1 MVNTNA
7 QQMPVQPLT
16 IDFKKVIRTRTIM
29 FDQEFDRMYCL
40 DVVSALDKLI
50 EYDKVMETPKQLLKV
65 RFNIFSYG
73 GQCDAFIALAHKI
86 EQMQDMGY
94 VVHTHNVSMCASCGF
109 MLSIMGDY
117 KTANEYSRYLNHQ
130 ISAGVM
136 GTFGE
141 METTTEEV
149 RRFQETK
156 IGDVTIIDDYAH
168 HPTEIKVTLDAVK
181 QKYPDKKVLLVAHGG
196 VCRIIHNLFCDME
209 NEEFVTYAFPNCG
222 LEKFEF

>member
-50 EYDKVMETPKQLLKV
+50 EYDKVMETPKHLLKV

-117 KTANEYSRYLNHQ
+117 KTANEYSRYLDDQ
-130 ISAGVM
+130 ISAGVL

-149 RRFQETK
+149 RRFQETFRRIVK
-156 IGDVTIIDDYAH
+156 KHCPNVSDEELDRPYVTNRDITYSAKEALEVGFIDAII
-168 HPTEIKVTLDAVK
+168 
-181 QKYPDKKVLLVAHGG
+181 
-196 VCRIIHNLFCDME
+196 
-209 NEEFVTYAFPNCG
+209 
-222 LEKFEF
+222 

>member
-29 FDQEFDRMYCL
+29 FDQEFDRIYCL
-40 DVVSALDKLI
+40 DVVNALDKLI

-149 RRFQETK
+149 RRFQETFRRIVRK
-156 IGDVTIIDDYAH
+156 HCPNVSDEELDRPYITNRDITYSAKEALEVGFIDAII
-168 HPTEIKVTLDAVK
+168 
-181 QKYPDKKVLLVAHGG
+181 
-196 VCRIIHNLFCDME
+196 
-209 NEEFVTYAFPNCG
+209 
-222 LEKFEF
+222 

>member
-1 MVNTNA
+1 MNSNS
-7 QQMPVQPLT
+7 QQQPQLMPML
-16 IDFKKVIRTRTIM
+16 DYKKVIRTRTIV
-29 FDQEFDRMYCL
+29 FDNEFSREYCL

-50 EYDKVMETPKQLLKV
+50 EYDKIMETPKQLLKV

-149 RRFQETK
+149 RRFQETFRRIVK
-156 IGDVTIIDDYAH
+156 KHCPNVSDEELDRPYTTNRDITYSAKEALEVGFIDAII
-168 HPTEIKVTLDAVK
+168 
-181 QKYPDKKVLLVAHGG
+181 
-196 VCRIIHNLFCDME
+196 
-209 NEEFVTYAFPNCG
+209 
-222 LEKFEF
+222 

>member
-50 EYDKVMETPKQLLKV
+50 EYDKIMETPKDLLKV

-149 RRFQETK
+149 RRFQETFRCIVK
-156 IGDVTIIDDYAH
+156 KHCPNVSDEELDRPYATNRDITYSAKEALEVGFIDAII
-168 HPTEIKVTLDAVK
+168 
-181 QKYPDKKVLLVAHGG
+181 
-196 VCRIIHNLFCDME
+196 
-209 NEEFVTYAFPNCG
+209 
-222 LEKFEF
+222 

>member
-50 EYDKVMETPKQLLKV
+50 EYDKIMETPKQLLKV

-86 EQMQDMGY
+86 EEMQDMGY
-94 VVHTHNVSMCASCGF
+94 IVHTHNVSMCASCGF

-130 ISAGVM
+130 ISAGIM

-149 RRFQETK
+149 RRFQETFRRIVK
-156 IGDVTIIDDYAH
+156 KHCPNVSDEELDRPYVTNRDITYSAKEALEVGFIDAII
-168 HPTEIKVTLDAVK
+168 
-181 QKYPDKKVLLVAHGG
+181 
-196 VCRIIHNLFCDME
+196 
-209 NEEFVTYAFPNCG
+209 
-222 LEKFEF
+222 

>member
-40 DVVSALDKLI
+40 DVVNALDKLI
-50 EYDKVMETPKQLLKV
+50 EYDKVMETPKHLLKV

-141 METTTEEV
+141 METATEEV
-149 RRFQETK
+149 RRFQETFRRIVK
-156 IGDVTIIDDYAH
+156 KHCPNVSDEELDRPYITNRDITYSAKEALEVGFIDAII
-168 HPTEIKVTLDAVK
+168 
-181 QKYPDKKVLLVAHGG
+181 
-196 VCRIIHNLFCDME
+196 
-209 NEEFVTYAFPNCG
+209 
-222 LEKFEF
+222 

>member
-29 FDQEFDRMYCL
+29 FDQEFDRIYCL
-40 DVVSALDKLI
+40 DVVNALDKLI
-50 EYDKVMETPKQLLKV
+50 EYDKVMETPKHLLKV

-149 RRFQETK
+149 RRFQETFRRIVK
-156 IGDVTIIDDYAH
+156 KHCPNVSDEELDKPYITNRDITYSAKEALEVGFIDAII
-168 HPTEIKVTLDAVK
+168 
-181 QKYPDKKVLLVAHGG
+181 
-196 VCRIIHNLFCDME
+196 
-209 NEEFVTYAFPNCG
+209 
-222 LEKFEF
+222 

>member
-40 DVVSALDKLI
+40 DVVNALDKLI

-149 RRFQETK
+149 RRFQETFRRIVK
-156 IGDVTIIDDYAH
+156 KHCPNVSDEELDRPYVTNRDITYSAKEALEVGFIDAII
-168 HPTEIKVTLDAVK
+168 
-181 QKYPDKKVLLVAHGG
+181 
-196 VCRIIHNLFCDME
+196 
-209 NEEFVTYAFPNCG
+209 
-222 LEKFEF
+222 

>member
-50 EYDKVMETPKQLLKV
+50 EYDKIMETPKQLLKV

-149 RRFQETK
+149 RRFQETFRRIVK
-156 IGDVTIIDDYAH
+156 KHCPNVSDEELDKPYVTNRDITYSAKEALEVGFIDAII
-168 HPTEIKVTLDAVK
+168 
-181 QKYPDKKVLLVAHGG
+181 
-196 VCRIIHNLFCDME
+196 
-209 NEEFVTYAFPNCG
+209 
-222 LEKFEF
+222 

>member
-40 DVVSALDKLI
+40 DVVNALDKLI
-50 EYDKVMETPKQLLKV
+50 EYDKVVETPKQLLKV

-149 RRFQETK
+149 RRFQETFRRIVK
-156 IGDVTIIDDYAH
+156 KHCPNVSDEELDRPYVTNRDITYSAKEALEVGFIDAII
-168 HPTEIKVTLDAVK
+168 
-181 QKYPDKKVLLVAHGG
+181 
-196 VCRIIHNLFCDME
+196 
-209 NEEFVTYAFPNCG
+209 
-222 LEKFEF
+222 

>member
-40 DVVSALDKLI
+40 DVVNALDKLI
-50 EYDKVMETPKQLLKV
+50 EYDKVMETPKHLLKV

-130 ISAGVM
+130 ISAGVV

-149 RRFQETK
+149 RRFQETFRRIVK
-156 IGDVTIIDDYAH
+156 KHCPNVSDEELDRPYITNRDITYSAKEALEVGFIDAII
-168 HPTEIKVTLDAVK
+168 
-181 QKYPDKKVLLVAHGG
+181 
-196 VCRIIHNLFCDME
+196 
-209 NEEFVTYAFPNCG
+209 
-222 LEKFEF
+222 

>member
-29 FDQEFDRMYCL
+29 FDQEFDRIYCL
-40 DVVSALDKLI
+40 DVVNALDKLI
-50 EYDKVMETPKQLLKV
+50 EYDKVMETPKHLLKV

-149 RRFQETK
+149 RRFQETFRRIVK
-156 IGDVTIIDDYAH
+156 KHCPNVSDEELDRPYVTNRDITYSAKEALEVGFIDAII
-168 HPTEIKVTLDAVK
+168 
-181 QKYPDKKVLLVAHGG
+181 
-196 VCRIIHNLFCDME
+196 
-209 NEEFVTYAFPNCG
+209 
-222 LEKFEF
+222 

>member
-149 RRFQETK
+149 RRFQETFRRIVK
-156 IGDVTIIDDYAH
+156 KHCPNVSDEELDRPYVTNRDITYSAKEALEVGFIDAII
-168 HPTEIKVTLDAVK
+168 
-181 QKYPDKKVLLVAHGG
+181 
-196 VCRIIHNLFCDME
+196 
-209 NEEFVTYAFPNCG
+209 
-222 LEKFEF
+222 

>member
-1 MVNTNA
+1 MNSNS
-7 QQMPVQPLT
+7 QQQPQLMPML
-16 IDFKKVIRTRTIM
+16 DYKKVIRTRTIV
-29 FDQEFDRMYCL
+29 FDNEFSREYCL

-50 EYDKVMETPKQLLKV
+50 EYDKIMETPKQLLKV

-86 EQMQDMGY
+86 EEMQDMGY

-141 METTTEEV
+141 MEITTEEV
-149 RRFQETK
+149 RRFQETFRRIVK
-156 IGDVTIIDDYAH
+156 KHCPNVSDEELDRPYVTNRDITYSAKEALEVGFIDAII
-168 HPTEIKVTLDAVK
+168 
-181 QKYPDKKVLLVAHGG
+181 
-196 VCRIIHNLFCDME
+196 
-209 NEEFVTYAFPNCG
+209 
-222 LEKFEF
+222 

>member
-50 EYDKVMETPKQLLKV
+50 EYDKIMETPKDLLKV

-149 RRFQETK
+149 RRFQETFRRIVK
-156 IGDVTIIDDYAH
+156 KHCPNVSDEELDRPYVTNRDITYSAKEALEVGFIDAII
-168 HPTEIKVTLDAVK
+168 
-181 QKYPDKKVLLVAHGG
+181 
-196 VCRIIHNLFCDME
+196 
-209 NEEFVTYAFPNCG
+209 
-222 LEKFEF
+222 

>member
-7 QQMPVQPLT
+7 QQTPVQPFT
-16 IDFKKVIRTRTIM
+16 IDFTTVIRTRTIM

-50 EYDKVMETPKQLLKV
+50 EYDKIMETPKQLLKV

-130 ISAGVM
+130 ISAGVV

-149 RRFQETK
+149 RRFQETFRRIVK
-156 IGDVTIIDDYAH
+156 KHCPNVSDEELDRPYVTNRDITYSAKEALEVGFIDAII
-168 HPTEIKVTLDAVK
+168 
-181 QKYPDKKVLLVAHGG
+181 
-196 VCRIIHNLFCDME
+196 
-209 NEEFVTYAFPNCG
+209 
-222 LEKFEF
+222 

>member
-149 RRFQETK
+149 RRFQETFRRIVK
-156 IGDVTIIDDYAH
+156 KHCPNVSDEELDRPYITNRDITYSAKEALEVGFIDAII
-168 HPTEIKVTLDAVK
+168 
-181 QKYPDKKVLLVAHGG
+181 
-196 VCRIIHNLFCDME
+196 
-209 NEEFVTYAFPNCG
+209 
-222 LEKFEF
+222 

>member
-40 DVVSALDKLI
+40 DVVNALDKLI

-130 ISAGVM
+130 ISAGVV

-149 RRFQETK
+149 RRFQETFRRIVK
-156 IGDVTIIDDYAH
+156 KHCPNVSDEELDRPYVTNRDITYSAKEALEVGFIDAII
-168 HPTEIKVTLDAVK
+168 
-181 QKYPDKKVLLVAHGG
+181 
-196 VCRIIHNLFCDME
+196 
-209 NEEFVTYAFPNCG
+209 
-222 LEKFEF
+222 

>member
-50 EYDKVMETPKQLLKV
+50 EYDKIMETPKQLLKV

-130 ISAGVM
+130 ISAGVA

-149 RRFQETK
+149 RRFQETFRRIVK
-156 IGDVTIIDDYAH
+156 KHCPNVSDEELDRPYITNRDITYSAKEALEVGFIDAII
-168 HPTEIKVTLDAVK
+168 
-181 QKYPDKKVLLVAHGG
+181 
-196 VCRIIHNLFCDME
+196 
-209 NEEFVTYAFPNCG
+209 
-222 LEKFEF
+222 

>member
-50 EYDKVMETPKQLLKV
+50 EYDKIMETPKQLLKV

-86 EQMQDMGY
+86 EEMQDMGY

-130 ISAGVM
+130 ISAGVA

-149 RRFQETK
+149 RRFQETFRRIVK
-156 IGDVTIIDDYAH
+156 KHCPNVSDEELDRPYVTNRDITYSAKEALEVGFIDAII
-168 HPTEIKVTLDAVK
+168 
-181 QKYPDKKVLLVAHGG
+181 
-196 VCRIIHNLFCDME
+196 
-209 NEEFVTYAFPNCG
+209 
-222 LEKFEF
+222 

>member
-29 FDQEFDRMYCL
+29 FDQEFDRIYCL
-40 DVVSALDKLI
+40 DVVNALDKLI
-50 EYDKVMETPKQLLKV
+50 EYDKVIETPKHLLKV

-149 RRFQETK
+149 RRFQETFRRIVK
-156 IGDVTIIDDYAH
+156 KHCPNVSDEELDRPYITNRDITYSAKEALEVGFIDAII
-168 HPTEIKVTLDAVK
+168 
-181 QKYPDKKVLLVAHGG
+181 
-196 VCRIIHNLFCDME
+196 
-209 NEEFVTYAFPNCG
+209 
-222 LEKFEF
+222 

>member
-29 FDQEFDRMYCL
+29 FDQEFDRIYCL
-40 DVVSALDKLI
+40 DVVNALDKLI
-50 EYDKVMETPKQLLKV
+50 EYDKVMETPKHLLKV

-117 KTANEYSRYLNHQ
+117 KTANEYSIYLNHQ

-149 RRFQETK
+149 RRFQETFRRIVK
-156 IGDVTIIDDYAH
+156 KHCPNVSDEELDRPYITNRDITNSAKEALEVGFIDAII
-168 HPTEIKVTLDAVK
+168 
-181 QKYPDKKVLLVAHGG
+181 
-196 VCRIIHNLFCDME
+196 
-209 NEEFVTYAFPNCG
+209 
-222 LEKFEF
+222 

>member
-50 EYDKVMETPKQLLKV
+50 EYDKVMETPKHLLKV

-130 ISAGVM
+130 ISAGVT

-141 METTTEEV
+141 MEATTEEV
-149 RRFQETK
+149 RRFQETFRRIVK
-156 IGDVTIIDDYAH
+156 KHCPNVSDEELDRPYVTNRDITYSAKEALEAGFIDAII
-168 HPTEIKVTLDAVK
+168 
-181 QKYPDKKVLLVAHGG
+181 
-196 VCRIIHNLFCDME
+196 
-209 NEEFVTYAFPNCG
+209 
-222 LEKFEF
+222 

>member
-40 DVVSALDKLI
+40 DVVNALDKLI
-50 EYDKVMETPKQLLKV
+50 EYDKVMETPKHLLKV

-149 RRFQETK
+149 RRFQETFRRIVK
-156 IGDVTIIDDYAH
+156 KHCPNVSDEELDRPYVTNRDITYSAKEALEVGFIDAII
-168 HPTEIKVTLDAVK
+168 
-181 QKYPDKKVLLVAHGG
+181 
-196 VCRIIHNLFCDME
+196 
-209 NEEFVTYAFPNCG
+209 
-222 LEKFEF
+222 

>member
-50 EYDKVMETPKQLLKV
+50 EYDKIMETPKQLLKV

-130 ISAGVM
+130 ISAGIM

-149 RRFQETK
+149 RRFQETFRRIVK
-156 IGDVTIIDDYAH
+156 KHCPNVSDEELDRPYITNRDITYSAKEALEVGFIDAII
-168 HPTEIKVTLDAVK
+168 
-181 QKYPDKKVLLVAHGG
+181 
-196 VCRIIHNLFCDME
+196 
-209 NEEFVTYAFPNCG
+209 
-222 LEKFEF
+222 

>member
-50 EYDKVMETPKQLLKV
+50 EYDKIMETPKQLLKV

-149 RRFQETK
+149 RRFQETFRRIVK
-156 IGDVTIIDDYAH
+156 KHCPNVSDEELDRPYVTNRDITYSAKEALEVGFIDAII
-168 HPTEIKVTLDAVK
+168 
-181 QKYPDKKVLLVAHGG
+181 
-196 VCRIIHNLFCDME
+196 
-209 NEEFVTYAFPNCG
+209 
-222 LEKFEF
+222 

>member
-50 EYDKVMETPKQLLKV
+50 EYDKIMETPKQLLKV

-149 RRFQETK
+149 RRFQETFRRIVK
-156 IGDVTIIDDYAH
+156 KHCPNVSDEELDKPYVTNRDITYSAKEALEIGFIDAII
-168 HPTEIKVTLDAVK
+168 
-181 QKYPDKKVLLVAHGG
+181 
-196 VCRIIHNLFCDME
+196 
-209 NEEFVTYAFPNCG
+209 
-222 LEKFEF
+222 

>member
-94 VVHTHNVSMCASCGF
+94 VVHTHNISMCASCGF

-149 RRFQETK
+149 RRFQETFRRIVK
-156 IGDVTIIDDYAH
+156 KHCPNVSDEELDRPYVTNRDITYSAKEALEVGFIDAII
-168 HPTEIKVTLDAVK
+168 
-181 QKYPDKKVLLVAHGG
+181 
-196 VCRIIHNLFCDME
+196 
-209 NEEFVTYAFPNCG
+209 
-222 LEKFEF
+222 

>member
-7 QQMPVQPLT
+7 QQMPMQPLT

-50 EYDKVMETPKQLLKV
+50 EYDKIMETPKQLLKV

-130 ISAGVM
+130 ISAGIM

-149 RRFQETK
+149 RRFQETFRRIVK
-156 IGDVTIIDDYAH
+156 KHCPNVSDEELDRPYVTNRDITYSAKEALEVGFIDAII
-168 HPTEIKVTLDAVK
+168 
-181 QKYPDKKVLLVAHGG
+181 
-196 VCRIIHNLFCDME
+196 
-209 NEEFVTYAFPNCG
+209 
-222 LEKFEF
+222 

>member
-40 DVVSALDKLI
+40 DVVNALDKLI
-50 EYDKVMETPKQLLKV
+50 EYDKVMETPKHLLKV

-149 RRFQETK
+149 RRFQETFRRIVK
-156 IGDVTIIDDYAH
+156 KHCPNVSDEELDRPYVTNRDITYSAK
-168 HPTEIKVTLDAVK
+168 EALEVGFFDAF
-181 QKYPDKKVLLVAHGG
+181 
-196 VCRIIHNLFCDME
+196 I
-209 NEEFVTYAFPNCG
+209 
-222 LEKFEF
+222 

>member
-40 DVVSALDKLI
+40 DVVNALDKLI

-149 RRFQETK
+149 RRFQETFRRIVK
-156 IGDVTIIDDYAH
+156 KHCPNVSDEELDRPYITNRDITYSAKEALEVGFIDAII
-168 HPTEIKVTLDAVK
+168 
-181 QKYPDKKVLLVAHGG
+181 
-196 VCRIIHNLFCDME
+196 
-209 NEEFVTYAFPNCG
+209 
-222 LEKFEF
+222 